1 MATIRL
7 TMTQALLKF
16 MDNQYVSFDGK
27 EDKFVEGVY
36 GIFGH
41 GCVVGIGQALEQGDH
56 TLTFYQG
63 KNEQGMA
70 HSAIGFAKEHNRRKI
85 IPVTTSV
92 GPGALNLVPAAGTAT
107 ANRIPLLLLPGDTF
121 ATRQP
126 DPVLQQIEFTN
137 SMAITANDAF
147 KAVCKYWDRI
157 QRPEQL
163 MSACINAFRVL
174 TDWADTGAVCIAMP
188 QDVEGEAYDYPE
200 YFFAKRVWYMDRR
213 PITETALNRAVE
225 AIKKAKR
232 PMIICG
238 GGVKYSE
245 AWNELS
251 AFASEFNIPMG
262 ETQSGKGVVAWDHP
276 YNMGGLGLTGTSA
289 ANQVAKDADLVIGV
303 GTKFMDFT
311 TCSKWL
317 FQDANVEYISINVGS
332 MDAYKMDAIPVIAD
346 AKVALNAIGAELKK
360 TGYKSAYGA
369 TEIKDL
375 FADWTAEVDRLYNI
389 QREDGRLAT
398 SRVLGILNSSM
409 RPQDVI
415 LTAGGSLPSDL
426 QRVWRS
432 GNPGTY
438 HVEYGFSCM
447 GYEVCGAVGAKMAV
461 GNDRE
466 INVVVGDGSYVMMH
480 SELYT
485 AVQENLKLNIF
496 VMDNSGWGC
505 IENLQNN
512 NGTPTFGTVFKYRNP
527 ATGNLDGANVVVDF
541 AKNGESYGA
550 KGYKITTEA
559 ELLAAMEDSKKETR
573 PCVFD
578 VKVAPGTM
586 TDGYGGWWR
595 VGVAEVSTRPSV
607 QKAYADHVE
616 ELKKVRAY

>member
-1 MATIRL
+1 MGTIRL

-27 EDKFVEGVY
+27 EDKFVDGVF

-56 TLTFYQG
+56 NLTFYQG

-70 HSAIGFAKEHNRRKI
+70 HAAIAYAKEHNRRKI
-85 IPVTTSV
+85 IACTTSV
-92 GPGALNLVPAAGTAT
+92 GPGALNLVAAAGTAT
-107 ANRIPLLLLPGDTF
+107 ANRMPLLLLPGDTF

-126 DPVLQQIEFTN
+126 DPVLQQLEFPN
-137 SMAITANDAF
+137 SLAYTANDAF
-147 KAVCKYWDRI
+147 QAVCKYWDRI

-163 MSACINAFRVL
+163 MTAAINAFRVL
-174 TDWADTGAVCIAMP
+174 TDAADTGAVCLAMP
-188 QDVEGEAYDYPE
+188 QDVEGEAYDYPD
-200 YFFAKRVWYMDRR
+200 YFFQKRVWYMDRR
-213 PITETALNRAVE
+213 PITATGLNRAVA
-225 AIKKAKR
+225 AIQAAKR
-232 PMIICG
+232 PLLICG

-245 AWNELS
+245 AWNEL
-251 AFASEFNIPMG
+251 ADFAAAFNIPIG

-276 YNMGGLGLTGTSA
+276 CNMGGIGLTGTSA
-289 ANQVAKDADLVIGV
+289 ANKMAKTADLVIGV

-317 FQDANVEYISINVGS
+317 FQDPDVSYISINVGS
-332 MDAYKMDAIPVIAD
+332 MDAHKLDAIPVIAD
-346 AKVALNAIGAELKK
+346 AREALLAIGAGLKQA
-360 TGYKSAYGA
+360 GYRSAYGA
-369 TEIKDL
+369 TEL
-375 FADWTAEVDRLYNI
+375 AQAQAEWAAECDRLYAL
-389 QREDGRLAT
+389 QREDGRLAA
-398 SRVLGILNSSM
+398 SRVLGIINAQM

-447 GYEVCGAVGAKMAV
+447 GYEVCGAVGAKMAM
-461 GNDRE
+461 GPDRE
-466 INVVVGDGSYVMMH
+466 LFVVVGDGSYVLMH

-485 AVQENLKLNIF
+485 AVQENLKINIC
-496 VMDNSGWGC
+496 VLDNSGWGC

-512 NGTPTFGTVFKYRNP
+512 NGTPTFGTVFKARDPQTNTL
-527 ATGNLDGANVVVDF
+527 TGPNVIVDF

-550 KGYKITTEA
+550 KGYNVTNEA
-559 ELLAAMEDSKKETR
+559 EFLAALEDSRKETR

-578 VKVAPGTM
+578 IKVAPGTM
-586 TDGYGGWWR
+586 TGGYGSWWR
-595 VGVAEVSTRPSV
+595 VGVAEVSTRPTV

-616 ELKKVRAY
+616 NLKLTRQY

>member
-1 MATIRL
+1 MGTIRL

-27 EDKFVEGVY
+27 EEKFVEGIF

-56 TLTFYQG
+56 GLTFYQG

-126 DPVLQQIEFTN
+126 DPVLQQIEFTH

-174 TDWADTGAVCIAMP
+174 TDAADTGAVCIAMP
-188 QDVEGEAYDYPE
+188 QDVEGMAYDYPD

-213 PITETALNRAVE
+213 PITQTALDRAVA
-225 AIKKAKR
+225 AIKAAKR
-232 PMIICG
+232 PMLICG

-245 AWNELS
+245 AWKELE
-251 AFASEFNIPMG
+251 AFAADFQIPLG
-262 ETQSGKGVVAWDHP
+262 ETQAGKGVVAWDHP
-276 YNMGGLGLTGTSA
+276 CNMGGLGLTGTSA
-289 ANQVAKDADLVIGV
+289 ANKIAKEADLVIGV

-317 FQDANVEYISINVGS
+317 FQDANVQYISINVGA

-346 AKVALNAIGAELKK
+346 AKVALEAIGAELKLA
-360 TGYKSAYGA
+360 GYKSAYGA
-369 TEIKDL
+369 TEI
-375 FADWTAEVDRLYNI
+375 ADTAAEWTTEVDRLYSI
-389 QREDGRLAT
+389 KRDDGRLAT
-398 SRVLGILNSSM
+398 SRVLGLLNDYK
-409 RPQDVI
+409 RPEDVI
-415 LTAGGSLPSDL
+415 LTAGGSLHSDL

-447 GYEVCGAVGAKMAV
+447 GYEVCGAVGAKLAV
-461 GNDRE
+461 GPDRE
-466 INVVVGDGSYVMMH
+466 IYVVVGDGSYVLMH

-485 AVQENLKLNIF
+485 AVQEGLKINVL
-496 VMDNSGWGC
+496 VVDNSGWGC

-512 NGTPTFGTVFKYRNP
+512 NGTPTFGTVFKARNP
-527 ATGNLDGANVVVDF
+527 ATGQLDGPNVVVDF

-550 KGYKITTEA
+550 KGYNITTEE
-559 ELLAAMEDSKKETR
+559 ELLAALDDAKKQNG

-578 VKVAPGTM
+578 IKVAPRTM

-616 ELKKVRAY
+616 ELKKVRQY

>member
-1 MATIRL
+1 MATVRL

-16 MDNQYVSFDGK
+16 MDNQYVSFDGQ
-27 EDKFVEGVY
+27 EQKFVEGVF

-56 TLTFYQG
+56 SLTFYQG

-92 GPGALNLVPAAGTAT
+92 GPGALNLIPAAGTAT

-126 DPVLQQIEFTN
+126 DPVLQQLEFPN

-147 KAVCKYWDRI
+147 KAVSKYWDRI

-163 MSACINAFRVL
+163 MTACINAFRVL
-174 TDWADTGAVCIAMP
+174 TDAADTGAVCLAMP
-188 QDVEGEAYDYPE
+188 QDVEGEAYDYPD
-200 YFFAKRVWYMDRR
+200 YFFKKRVWYMDRR
-213 PITETALNRAVE
+213 PITETALNRTVE
-225 AIKKAKR
+225 AIKNAKR
-232 PMIICG
+232 PLLICG

-245 AWNELS
+245 AWKDLE
-251 AFASEFNIPMG
+251 AFAADFNLPIG

-276 YNMGGLGLTGTSA
+276 CNMGGLGLTGTSA
-289 ANQVAKDADLVIGV
+289 ANKLAKEADLVIGV

-332 MDAYKMDAIPVIAD
+332 MDAHKMDAIPVIAD
-346 AKVALNAIGAELKK
+346 AKLALNAIGAELKK
-360 TGYKSAYGA
+360 AGYQSSYGA
-369 TEIKDL
+369 NELKDT
-375 FADWTAEVDRLYNI
+375 FAEWNTEVDRLYAL

-398 SRVLGILNSSM
+398 SRVLGILNKSM
-409 RPQDVI
+409 RPQDII

-447 GYEVCGAVGAKMAV
+447 GYEVCGAVGAKMAA
-461 GNDRE
+461 GPDRE
-466 INVVVGDGSYVMMH
+466 VNVVVGDGSYVLMH

-485 AVQENLKLNIF
+485 AVQENLKINIF
-496 VMDNSGWGC
+496 VIDNSGWGC

-527 ATGNLDGANVVVDF
+527 VTHQLDGANVVVDF

-550 KGYKITTEA
+550 KGYSITTEA
-559 ELLAAMEDSKKETR
+559 ELLAALEDSKKETR

-586 TDGYGGWWR
+586 TGGYGGWWR
-595 VGVAEVSTRPSV
+595 VGVAEVSTRPTV

-616 ELKKVRAY
+616 ELKNVRAY

>member
-1 MATIRL
+1 MGTIRL

-16 MDNQYVSFDGK
+16 MDNQFVSFDGK
-27 EDKFVEGVY
+27 EEKFVEGIF

-41 GCVVGIGQALEQGDH
+41 GCVVGIGQALEQGGH
-56 TLTFYQG
+56 GLTFYQG

-126 DPVLQQIEFTN
+126 DPVLQQLEFPS
-137 SMAITANDAF
+137 SMAYTANDAF

-163 MSACINAFRVL
+163 MTACINAFRVL

-200 YFFAKRVWYMDRR
+200 YFFQKRVWYMDRR
-213 PITETALNRAVE
+213 PITQTALDRAVE

-232 PMIICG
+232 PMLICG

-245 AWNELS
+245 AWNELAS
-251 AFASEFNIPMG
+251 FAADFNLPFG
-262 ETQSGKGVVAWDHP
+262 ETQSGKGIVAWDHP
-276 YNMGGLGLTGTSA
+276 CNMGGLGLTGTSA
-289 ANQVAKDADLVIGV
+289 ANKLAKEADLVIGV

-317 FQDANVEYISINVGS
+317 FQDPDVQYISINVGS

-346 AKVALNAIGAELKK
+346 AKVALEAIGAELKK
-360 TGYKSAYGA
+360 DGYKSAYSA
-369 TEIKDL
+369 TEL
-375 FADWTAEVDRLYNI
+375 ADTAAEWTAECDRLYSLT
-389 QREDGRLAT
+389 REDGRLAT
-398 SRVLGILNSSM
+398 SHVLGILNKHL

-461 GNDRE
+461 GPDRE
-466 INVVVGDGSYVMMH
+466 IYVVVGDGSYVLMH
-480 SELYT
+480 SEIYT
-485 AVQENLKLNIF
+485 AVQEGLKLNIL
-496 VMDNSGWGC
+496 VIDNSGWGC

-512 NGTPTFGTVFKYRNP
+512 NGTPTFGTVFKARNP
-527 ATGNLDGANVVVDF
+527 ETNQLDGPNVVVDF

-550 KGYKITTEA
+550 KGYNISTEA
-559 ELLAAMEDSKKETR
+559 ELLAALADAKTQSKV
-573 PCVFD
+573 CVFD

-586 TDGYGGWWR
+586 TGGYGGWWR
-595 VGVAEVSTRPSV
+595 VGIAEVSTRPSV
-607 QKAYADHVE
+607 QKCYEAHVE
-616 ELKKVRAY
+616 EMKNVRQY

>member
-1 MATIRL
+1 MGTIRL

-27 EDKFVEGVY
+27 EDKFVDGVF

-56 TLTFYQG
+56 NLTFYQG

-70 HSAIGFAKEHNRRKI
+70 HSAIAYAKEHNRRKI
-85 IPVTTSV
+85 LAVTTSV

-126 DPVLQQIEFTN
+126 DPVLQQLEMPN
-137 SMAITANDAF
+137 SLAYTANDAF
-147 KAVCKYWDRI
+147 QAVCKYWDRI

-163 MSACINAFRVL
+163 MTAAINAFRVL
-174 TDWADTGAVCIAMP
+174 TDAADTGAVCLAMP
-188 QDVEGEAYDYPE
+188 QDVEGEAYDYPD
-200 YFFAKRVWYMDRR
+200 YFFQKRVWYMDRR
-213 PITETALNRAVE
+213 PITATGLNRAVE
-225 AIKKAKR
+225 AIKAARR
-232 PMIICG
+232 PLLICG

-245 AWNELS
+245 AWNEL
-251 AFASEFNIPMG
+251 ADFAAAFNIPIG
-262 ETQSGKGVVAWDHP
+262 ETQSGKGIVAWDHP
-276 YNMGGLGLTGTSA
+276 CNMGGIGLTGTSA
-289 ANQVAKDADLVIGV
+289 ANKLSKTADLVIGV

-317 FQDANVEYISINVGS
+317 FQDPTVQYISINVGS
-332 MDAYKMDAIPVIAD
+332 MDAHKLDAVPVIAD
-346 AKVALNAIGAELKK
+346 AKEALLAIGAALNAA
-360 TGYKSAYGA
+360 GYRSAYAA
-369 TEIKDL
+369 TEL
-375 FADWTAEVDRLYNI
+375 ADAQTEWKTECDRLYAL

-398 SRVLGILNSSM
+398 PHVLGILNGRM

-447 GYEVCGAVGAKMAV
+447 GYEVCGAVGAKMAM
-461 GNDRE
+461 GPDRE
-466 INVVVGDGSYVMMH
+466 LFVVVGDGSYVLMH

-485 AVQENLKLNIF
+485 AIQENLKINIC
-496 VMDNSGWGC
+496 VIDNSGWGC

-512 NGTPTFGTVFKYRNP
+512 NGTPTFGTVFKARDPQTNTL
-527 ATGNLDGANVVVDF
+527 TGPNVVVDF

-550 KGYKITTEA
+550 KGYNISTEA
-559 ELLAAMEDSKKETR
+559 ELLAALEDSKHENRT
-573 PCVFD
+573 CVFD
-578 VKVAPGTM
+578 IKVAPRTM
-586 TDGYGGWWR
+586 TEGYGSWWR
-595 VGVAEVSTRPSV
+595 VGVAEVSTRESV

-616 ELKKVRAY
+616 NLKLTRQY

>member
-1 MATIRL
+1 MGTIRL

-27 EDKFVEGVY
+27 EEKFVEGVF

-41 GCVVGIGQALEQGDH
+41 GCVVGIGQALEQGGH
-56 TLTFYQG
+56 NLTFYQG

-70 HSAIGFAKEHNRRKI
+70 HAAIGFAKEHNRRKI
-85 IPVTTSV
+85 IPVTTSI

-107 ANRIPLLLLPGDTF
+107 ANHLPLLLLPGDTF

-126 DPVLQQIEFTN
+126 DPVLQQLEFPD

-147 KAVCKYWDRI
+147 RAVCRYWDRI

-174 TDWADTGAVCIAMP
+174 TDWADTGAVCLAMP
-188 QDVEGEAYDYPE
+188 QDVEGEAYDYPD
-200 YFFAKRVWYMDRR
+200 YFFKKRVWYMDRR
-213 PITETALNRAVE
+213 PITETALNRAAE
-225 AIKKAKR
+225 AIRKAKR
-232 PMIICG
+232 PLLICG

-245 AWNELS
+245 AWQELEKFS
-251 AFASEFNIPMG
+251 ADFGIPIG
-262 ETQSGKGVVAWDHP
+262 ETQSGKGVVAFKHP
-276 YNMGGLGLTGTSA
+276 FNAGGIGLTGTSA
-289 ANQVAKDADLVIGV
+289 ANKLAKEADLIIGV

-317 FQDANVEYISINVGS
+317 FQNPDVQFVSINVAP
-332 MDAYKMDAIPVIAD
+332 MDAFKLDAIPVIAD
-346 AKVALNAIGAELKK
+346 ARAALTALNAELSR
-360 TGYKSAYGA
+360 TGYRTGYGT
-369 TEIKDL
+369 TEV
-375 FADWTAEVDRLYNI
+375 ADAIAEWNAEVDRLYSLT
-389 QREDGRLAT
+389 REDGRLAT
-398 SRVLGILNSSM
+398 TRVLGILNNHL

-461 GNDRE
+461 GPDRE
-466 INVVVGDGSYVMMH
+466 IYVVVGDGSYVMLH

-485 AVQENLKLNIF
+485 AVQEGLKINIL
-496 VMDNSGWGC
+496 VIDNSGWGC

-512 NGTPTFGTVFKYRNP
+512 NGTPTFGTVFKARNP
-527 ATGNLDGANVVVDF
+527 ATGQLDGPNVVVDF

-550 KGYKITTEA
+550 KGYRVTNES
-559 ELLAAMEDSKKETR
+559 ELLAALADAKNETR

-586 TDGYGGWWR
+586 TGGYGGWWR
-595 VGVAEVSTRPSV
+595 VGVAEVSTRPTV
-607 QKAYADHVE
+607 QKAYAEHLE
-616 ELKKVRAY
+616 ELKKVRQY

>member
-1 MATIRL
+1 MGTIRL

-27 EDKFVEGVY
+27 EEKFVEGIY

-41 GCVVGIGQALEQGDH
+41 GCVVGIGQALEQGGH
-56 TLTFYQG
+56 SLTFYQG

-85 IPVTTSV
+85 IPVTTSI

-126 DPVLQQIEFTN
+126 DPVLQQIEFPN

-147 KAVCKYWDRI
+147 KAVCKYWDRV

-188 QDVEGEAYDYPE
+188 QDVEGEAYDYPD
-200 YFFAKRVWYMDRR
+200 YFFQRRVWYMDRR
-213 PITETALNRAVE
+213 PITQTALDRAVA
-225 AIKKAKR
+225 AIRAAKR
-232 PMIICG
+232 PLLICG

-245 AWNELS
+245 AWNVL
-251 AFASEFNIPMG
+251 ADFASDFGIPIG
-262 ETQSGKGVVAWDHP
+262 ETQSGKGVIAWDHP
-276 YNMGGLGLTGTSA
+276 YNAGGIGLTGTSA
-289 ANQVAKDADLVIGV
+289 ANKLAKEADLVIGV

-317 FQDANVEYISINVGS
+317 FQDPSVQYISINVGS
-332 MDAYKMDAIPVIAD
+332 MDAHKMDAIPVIAD
-346 AKVALNAIGAELKK
+346 AKVALEAIGAELKQS
-360 TGYKSAYGA
+360 GYKSAYGA
-369 TEIKDL
+369 TEI
-375 FADWTAEVDRLYNI
+375 ADTVAEWTAECDRLYALT
-389 QREDGRLAT
+389 REDGRLAT
-398 SRVLGILNSSM
+398 SRVLGLLNKHL

-447 GYEVCGAVGAKMAV
+447 GYEVCGAVVPKWQSAM
-461 GNDRE
+461 
-466 INVVVGDGSYVMMH
+466 
-480 SELYT
+480 T
-485 AVQENLKLNIF
+485 ARSTWLSV
-496 VMDNSGWGC
+496 
-505 IENLQNN
+505 
-512 NGTPTFGTVFKYRNP
+512 T
-527 ATGNLDGANVVVDF
+527 
-541 AKNGESYGA
+541 
-550 KGYKITTEA
+550 
-559 ELLAAMEDSKKETR
+559 AAMS
-573 PCVFD
+573 
-578 VKVAPGTM
+578 
-586 TDGYGGWWR
+586 
-595 VGVAEVSTRPSV
+595 
-607 QKAYADHVE
+607 
-616 ELKKVRAY
+616 